1 MGKITDIPQMFGKRP
16 VLFLC
21 KMLCLMTLIQI
32 AESCKRSVAPR
43 YISEEDTTYS
53 ADIRSISGKI
63 NKDPENPE
71 LYYRRSNAF
80 YFEDNFKQALADIE
94 LALKLDS
101 VNPLYHLNRAKYLM
115 SGDTAQSRDAEKS
128 YLNAIRLKPDFFDA
142 YTGIAKLMLAK
153 QKYEKAEYYYTEAN
167 KIEPANPLP
176 YFYLGIAAKEMGDTA
191 KAMALFEKTLVY
203 DSKNYNAIMQLGN
216 FYALTGDKK
225 ALLFFDRALA
235 LNEFSDEALY
245 AKGLFLQKKNRFKDA
260 VLLYETVSRINP
272 GHIFCRYNLGLIHAM
287 FENYKEAIRYL
298 DETIDLAPEYADA
311 YTLRG
316 TVKEKMKNS
325 TGAYNDYKRAVQ
337 LDDNQ
342 VKAKEG
348 LKRINITISMP

>member
-1 MGKITDIPQMFGKRP
+1 MGKITYIPAMFCNRA
-16 VLFLC
+16 VV
-21 KMLCLMTLIQI
+21 CLIGGICILMF
-32 AESCKRSVAPR
+32 AVSCGNDYVPR
-43 YISEEDTTYS
+43 YISENDTSYS

-63 NKDPENPE
+63 NQNPENPE
-71 LYYRRSNAF
+71 LYYRRANAF

-94 LALKLDS
+94 HALKLDS
-101 VNPLYHLNRAKYLM
+101 VNPLYHYNRARYLM
-115 SGDTAQSRDAEKS
+115 AGDTAHSREAEKS

-142 YTGIAKLMLAK
+142 NADLAKLMLAR
-153 QKYEKAEYYYTEAN
+153 QKYEQAEIYYRSAN
-167 KIEPANPLP
+167 QIEPSNPLP

-203 DSKNYNAIMQLGN
+203 DSRHYNAIMQLGS
-216 FYALTGDKK
+216 FYALKGDKK
-225 ALLFFDRALA
+225 ALMFFDRAIA
-235 LNEFSDEALY
+235 INEFSDEALY
-245 AKGLFLQKKNRFKDA
+245 AKGLFLQRKNKFKDA
-260 VLLYETVSRINP
+260 VILYESVARINP

-287 FENYKEAIRYL
+287 FENYEQALRYL

-325 TGAYNDYKRAVQ
+325 TGAYNDFKRAVQ

-342 VKAKEG
+342 IRAKEG